1 MAIDFVDLP
10 INSMVIFPIVM
21 LVHRRVPDIYRG
33 TLNIDANPRDVVF
46 CRHIHLVPQIQR
58 LIYHQFS
65 LKKLLGISRLENM
78 YERLLAL
85 GYIAAESV
93 SSDVASSKMG
103 KHHGKATEYK

>member
-46 CRHIHLVPQIQR
+46 CRHIHLVPQMQR

-65 LKKLLGISRLENM
+65 LKNRLVSPGWRTCTKDCLHWDILLQSQCHRM
-78 YERLLAL
+78 
-85 GYIAAESV
+85 
-93 SSDVASSKMG
+93 
-103 KHHGKATEYK
+103 